1 MPSLAQRLSAQYQ
14 QQFGRAADANDPRYA
29 AWTQSALP
37 QMIQSDRDAHE
48 RSKRRWNTFGKIATG
63 AALAPYAALVAPLLG
78 GGAAAATGSSG
89 IPGFVPGWEGS
100 ASLLFSGGGA
110 AGRVAGLLRHPL
122 TNLGAQGVFGML
134 GQRSQNKANDR
145 AMQAQMSLT
154 DRQLALEQQR
164 LADERT
170 DMLAARSE
178 DQRRW
183 EADEAYR
190 RSVLEADNEERAYN
204 RAISDRREATRAA
217 FAPYQQMAMRRLG
230 RYLR

>member
-14 QQFGRAADANDPRYA
+14 QQFGRAADATDPRYA
-29 AWTQSALP
+29 AWTQTALP

-63 AALAPYAALVAPLLG
+63 AALAPYAALAAPLLG
-78 GGAAAATGSSG
+78 GGAAAATGTAASAAAAPAASG
-89 IPGFVPGWEGS
+89 
-100 ASLLFSGGGA
+100 LSG
-110 AGRVAGLLRHPL
+110 VLSHPL
-122 TNLGAQGVFGML
+122 TNLVGSGLFGFL
-134 GQRSQNKANDR
+134 QQRSQNKANDR